1 MSARADILSN
11 IRRSMGVTGTERPR
25 VVAVEDRLERAPRGV
40 TVERGR
46 LPQDERLAL
55 FIAQVKASLAS
66 VDEVENRAAV
76 PAAIAD
82 YLRANNLPA
91 RIRRGDDP
99 RFGDMPWSDTALEI
113 DFGKSDGKDLA
124 AVNHAFAGVAET
136 GTVVMTA
143 GHENPTTLNFL
154 PDYAIAVIDAKD
166 VTGDYEE
173 MWSKLRFAYGKGGM
187 PRVVN
192 WITGPSRSADIE
204 QTMLLGAHGPRSLH
218 VIVVKG

>member
-11 IRRSMGVTGTERPR
+11 IRRSMGVNGRERPR
-25 VVAVEDRLERAPRGV
+25 VATVEERLERAPRGV
-40 TVERGR
+40 VVERGR
-46 LPQDERLAL
+46 GSKEERLAL
-55 FIAQVKASLAS
+55 FVAQAEAALAT
-66 VDEVENRAAV
+66 VVEVENRAEV
-76 PAAIAD
+76 PAAVAA
-82 YLRANNLPA
+82 YLRENNLPA

-99 RFGDMPWSDTALEI
+99 RLEEMPWGDTALEI
-113 DFGKSDGKDLA
+113 SFGKSDGKDLA

-136 GTVVMTA
+136 GTLVMTA

-154 PDYAIAVIDAKD
+154 PDYAIAVLDAKD
-166 VTGDYEE
+166 VTGDYED

-218 VIVVKG
+218 VVLVKG